1 MAEALSLVFSALM
14 SDSVAEGVRFLPA
27 ADCLARAVECPA
39 EAENSYSSEE
49 FLLPREVREAGGCVP
64 EGLLATGPNA
74 WFLSYYDKH
83 KVKIL

>member
-1 MAEALSLVFSALM
+1 MSGSLS
-14 SDSVAEGVRFLPA
+14 GVTRDLPA
-27 ADCLARAVECPA
+27 TDYLARAVECPA

-83 KVKIL
+83 KVKILEDVRWKMLLTF